1 MTYKVIPI
9 TMSDPD
15 EARFKSLGAHF
26 CQAILDNLE
35 QRFPGTK
42 VLDPASWPDDPVDN
56 ALFGGNALVQLCK
69 KFYLSATE
77 TADFLFEFAQYKKG
91 KNESEFALCPRCILF
106 QPDLAR

>member
-42 VLDPASWPDDPVDN
+42 VLDPASWPDDSVDN

-91 KNESEFALCPRCILF
+91 KKTSQNLPYVLGVSYFNQI
-106 QPDLAR
+106 